1 MPDVTVNAPSVGL
14 EAYFTFKDPINYYIR
29 NKYNLNSLAVK
40 LKVISVIS
48 MRDMI
53 RSDLRDPFTELYD
66 PAKLTEV
73 DYKKD
78 LLDNIPI
85 ISFSY
90 TDRTDVERYIRSPLN
105 YIDSVSNISNKEY
118 INKLLVIDLNRLPKE
133 FDTSIFFADLAD
145 FVESRLG
152 IVPQIKEV
160 AVGEVEMIDT
170 NEHDTRE
177 EIRKN
182 MVSVYKTQQVR
193 LEELQLEHNQVMQR
207 LATLGISLGMNPN
220 TPEIM

>member
-1 MPDVTVNAPSVGL
+1 MPDVTVNTPSIGL
-14 EAYFTFKDPINYYIR
+14 QAFFTFKDPINYYIR
-29 NKYNLNSLAVK
+29 NKFNLNSLAVK

-66 PAKLTEV
+66 PAQLTEV

-78 LLDNIPI
+78 LIDNIPI

-90 TDRTDVERYIRSPLN
+90 VDRNGVEKYIRSPLN
-105 YIDSVSNISNKEY
+105 YIDSISDVTNVEY
-118 INKLLVIDLNRLPKE
+118 INKLLVVDLNRLPKDV
-133 FDTSIFFADLAD
+133 DTSVFFTDLAD

-160 AVGEVEMIDT
+160 AVGEVEMVTT
-170 NEHDTRE
+170 NEHETRE
-177 EIRKN
+177 TVRTN
-182 MVSVYKTQQVR
+182 MVTVYKTQQVR
-193 LEELQLEHNQVMQR
+193 LEELQLDHDQLLQR
-207 LATLGISLGMNPN
+207 LADMGISLAP
-220 TPEIM
+220 TPSA